1 MIRFASLAVAAV
13 LFSAMALPFV
23 AKAAMLVA

>member
-13 LFSAMALPFV
+13 VFTAAAMPFLT
-23 AKAAMLVA
+23 KAAMIVA